1 MNAEPCLMMASHY
14 ERELRA
20 VLIGSPDGVRAVT
33 RSCNAA
39 EKARAMQVIRRPF
52 LVVRA
57 AGSGVAGAGDLLA
70 VRGDISFPIE
80 VKTTKDKKVYLSG
93 RTMEQYLDLQ
103 KEGERCGLMP
113 VYAMRLKGVRGDSW
127 RIFKVETTNLTGAV
141 SVLARRLPALP
152 LTRNGTPHLN
162 WDEGLPLHKF
172 LSLLC
177 RDSESYNQTAES
189 LRSKAN
195 IWTEKAEKLKMEDAQ
210 KVSLEQREPE
220 EWVKKFRL

>member
-1 MNAEPCLMMASHY
+1 
-14 ERELRA
+14 
-20 VLIGSPDGVRAVT
+20 
-33 RSCNAA
+33 
-39 EKARAMQVIRRPF
+39 
-52 LVVRA
+52 
-57 AGSGVAGAGDLLA
+57 LLA

-80 VKTTKDKKVYLSG
+80 VKTTKEKKVYLSG

-113 VYAMRLKGVRGDSW
+113 LYAMRLKGVRGDSW
-127 RIFKVETTNLTGAV
+127 RIFKVETTNLTGSV
-141 SVLARRLPALP
+141 SILARRLPALP

-177 RDSESYNQTAES
+177 RDSESYNQTAET

-195 IWTEKAEKLKMEDAQ
+195 TWTEKAEKLKMEEAQ
-210 KVSLEQREPE
+210 KVILEQREPE

>member
-1 MNAEPCLMMASHY
+1 MASHY

-33 RSCNAA
+33 RSCTAA

-80 VKTTKDKKVYLSG
+80 VKTTKEKKVYLSG

-113 VYAMRLKGVRGDSW
+113 LYAMRLKGVRGDSW
-127 RIFKVETTNLTGAV
+127 RIFKVETTNLTGTV
-141 SVLARRLPALP
+141 SVLSRRLPSLP
-152 LTRNGTPHLN
+152 LTRNGTPHLD

-177 RDSESYNQTAES
+177 RDSDSYTQTAET

-195 IWTEKAEKLKMEDAQ
+195 AWTERAETLKKEEVQ
-210 KVSLEQREPE
+210 KSVLEQREPE

>member
-1 MNAEPCLMMASHY
+1 MNAEPCLTMASHY

-80 VKTTKDKKVYLSG
+80 VKTTKEKKVYLSG

-113 VYAMRLKGVRGDSW
+113 LYAMRLKGVRGDSW
-127 RIFKVETTNLTGAV
+127 RIFKVETTNLTGSV
-141 SVLARRLPALP
+141 SILARRLPALP

-177 RDSESYNQTAES
+177 RDSESYNQTAET

-195 IWTEKAEKLKMEDAQ
+195 TWTEKAEKLKVEEAQ
-210 KVSLEQREPE
+210 KIILEQREPE

>member
-1 MNAEPCLMMASHY
+1 MASHY

-33 RSCNAA
+33 RSCTAA

-80 VKTTKDKKVYLSG
+80 VKTTKEKKVYLSG
-93 RTMEQYLDLQ
+93 RTMVQYLDLQ

-113 VYAMRLKGVRGDSW
+113 LYAMRLKGVRGDSW
-127 RIFKVETTNLTGAV
+127 RIFKVETSNLTGSV

-152 LTRNGTPHLN
+152 LTRNGTPHLD

-177 RDSESYNQTAES
+177 RDSDSYTQTAET

-195 IWTEKAEKLKMEDAQ
+195 AWTEKAETLKMEDAQ
-210 KVSLEQREPE
+210 KAILEQREPE

>member
-1 MNAEPCLMMASHY
+1 MASHY

-33 RSCNAA
+33 RSCTAA

-80 VKTTKDKKVYLSG
+80 VKTTKEKKVYLSG
-93 RTMEQYLDLQ
+93 RTMVQYLDLQ

-113 VYAMRLKGVRGDSW
+113 LYAMRLKGVRGDSW
-127 RIFKVETTNLTGAV
+127 RIFKVETSNLTGTV
-141 SVLARRLPALP
+141 SVLARRLPSLP
-152 LTRNGTPHLN
+152 LTRNGTPHLD

-177 RDSESYNQTAES
+177 RDSDSYTQTAET

-195 IWTEKAEKLKMEDAQ
+195 AWTEKAETLKMEDAQ
-210 KVSLEQREPE
+210 KAIIEQREPE

>member
-1 MNAEPCLMMASHY
+1 MASHY

-57 AGSGVAGAGDLLA
+57 AGSGVSGAGDLLA

-80 VKTTKDKKVYLSG
+80 VKATKEKKVYLSG
-93 RTMEQYLDLQ
+93 RTMEQYFDLQ

-113 VYAMRLKGVRGDSW
+113 LYAMRLKGVRGDSW
-127 RIFKVETTNLTGAV
+127 RIFKVETTNLTGSL
-141 SVLARRLPALP
+141 SVLSRRLPSLP
-152 LTRNGTPHLN
+152 LTRTGTPHLD

-177 RDSESYNQTAES
+177 RDSDSYTQTAET

-195 IWTEKAEKLKMEDAQ
+195 AWSEKAETLKMEEAQ
-210 KVSLEQREPE
+210 KAIHEQREPE

>member
-1 MNAEPCLMMASHY
+1 MASHY

-33 RSCNAA
+33 RSCTAA

-80 VKTTKDKKVYLSG
+80 VKTTKEKKVYLSG
-93 RTMEQYLDLQ
+93 RTMVQYLDLQ

-113 VYAMRLKGVRGDSW
+113 LYAMRLKGVRGDSW
-127 RIFKVETTNLTGAV
+127 RIFKVETSNLTGSV

-152 LTRNGTPHLN
+152 LTRNGTPHLD

-177 RDSESYNQTAES
+177 RDSDSYTQTAET

-195 IWTEKAEKLKMEDAQ
+195 AWTEKAETLKMEDAQ
-210 KVSLEQREPE
+210 KAIIEQREPE

>member
-1 MNAEPCLMMASHY
+1 MASQY

-20 VLIGSPDGVRAVT
+20 VLIGSPEGVRAVT
-33 RSCNAA
+33 RSCNAS

-70 VRGDISFPIE
+70 VRGDIAFPIE

-93 RTMEQYLDLQ
+93 RTLEQYLDLK

-113 VYAMRLKGVRGDSW
+113 IYAMRLKGVRGDSW
-127 RIFKVETTNLTGAV
+127 RIFKVETTNLSGTP
-141 SVLARRLPALP
+141 SIIARTIPSFP
-152 LTRNGTPHLN
+152 LTKNKRPYLN

-177 RDSESYNQTAES
+177 RDEKSYSQTAQI
-189 LRSKAN
+189 LRSRTDEWASQEEAR
-195 IWTEKAEKLKMEDAQ
+195 TFAEGN
-210 KVSLEQREPE
+210 E
-220 EWVKKFRL
+220 ESDNEEAAEWMKKFRL

>member
-1 MNAEPCLMMASHY
+1 MASHY

-33 RSCNAA
+33 RSCTAA

-80 VKTTKDKKVYLSG
+80 VKATKEKKVYLSG

-113 VYAMRLKGVRGDSW
+113 LYAMRLKGVRGDSW
-127 RIFKVETTNLTGAV
+127 RIFKVETTNLTGSV

-177 RDSESYNQTAES
+177 RDSESYNQTAET

-195 IWTEKAEKLKMEDAQ
+195 TWTEKAEMLKMEDAQ
-210 KVSLEQREPE
+210 KVILEQREPE

>member
-1 MNAEPCLMMASHY
+1 MASHY

-33 RSCNAA
+33 RSCTAA

-80 VKTTKDKKVYLSG
+80 VKTTKEKKVYLSG

-113 VYAMRLKGVRGDSW
+113 LYAMRLKGVRGDSW
-127 RIFKVETTNLTGAV
+127 RIFKVETSNLTGAV
-141 SVLARRLPALP
+141 SILARRLPALP
-152 LTRNGTPHLN
+152 LTRNGTPHLD

-177 RDSESYNQTAES
+177 RDSDSYTQTAET

-195 IWTEKAEKLKMEDAQ
+195 AWTEKAETLKMEDAQ
-210 KVSLEQREPE
+210 KATLEQREPE

>member
-1 MNAEPCLMMASHY
+1 MASHY

-20 VLIGSPDGVRAVT
+20 VLIGSPDGVSDFT
-33 RSCNAA
+33 RSCTAA

-80 VKTTKDKKVYLSG
+80 VKTTKEKKVYLSG
-93 RTMEQYLDLQ
+93 RTMVQYLDLQ

-113 VYAMRLKGVRGDSW
+113 LYAMRLKGVRGDSW
-127 RIFKVETTNLTGAV
+127 RIFKVETSNLTGSV

-152 LTRNGTPHLN
+152 LTRNGTPHLD

-177 RDSESYNQTAES
+177 RDSDSYTQTAET

-195 IWTEKAEKLKMEDAQ
+195 AWTEKAETLKMEDAQ
-210 KVSLEQREPE
+210 KAIIEQREPE

>member
-1 MNAEPCLMMASHY
+1 MASHY

-33 RSCNAA
+33 RSCNAS

-80 VKTTKDKKVYLSG
+80 VKTTKEKKVYLSG
-93 RTMEQYLDLQ
+93 RTWEQYLDLK

-113 VYAMRLKGVRGDSW
+113 IYAMRLKGVRGDSW
-127 RIFKVETTNLTGAV
+127 RILKVETDNLSGMP
-141 SVLARRLPALP
+141 SIIARRIPSLP
-152 LTRNGTPHLN
+152 LTKNKRQYLD
-162 WDEGLPLHKF
+162 WDAGLPLHKF
-172 LSLLC
+172 LALLC
-177 RDSESYNQTAES
+177 RDEESYSQTAEI
-189 LRSKAN
+189 LRSRTDQWSAQQ
-195 IWTEKAEKLKMEDAQ
+195 EAEIISEGGDESENDSVA
-210 KVSLEQREPE
+210 

>member
-1 MNAEPCLMMASHY
+1 MNVEACKMMASLY

-80 VKTTKDKKVYLSG
+80 VKSTKQKKVYLSG
-93 RTMEQYLDLQ
+93 RTWEQYLDLQ

-113 VYAMRLKGVRGDSW
+113 IYAMRLKGVRGDSW

-141 SVLARRLPALP
+141 SILARRLPALP
-152 LTRNGTPHLN
+152 LTNKGKPHLN
-162 WDEGLPLHKF
+162 WDEGLALHKF
-172 LSLLC
+172 LALLC
-177 RDSESYNQTAES
+177 RDEESYSQTAEV

-195 IWTEKAEKLKMEDAQ
+195 IWTKKAEQIKIEDAEKAAEKPK
-210 KVSLEQREPE
+210 EPE
-220 EWVKKFRL
+220 EWMKKFRL

>member
-1 MNAEPCLMMASHY
+1 MASHY

-33 RSCNAA
+33 RSCTAA

-80 VKTTKDKKVYLSG
+80 VKTTKEKKVYLSG

-113 VYAMRLKGVRGDSW
+113 LYAMRLKGVRGDSW
-127 RIFKVETTNLTGAV
+127 RIFKVETSNLTGAV
-141 SVLARRLPALP
+141 SILARRLPALP
-152 LTRNGTPHLN
+152 LTRNGTPHLD
-162 WDEGLPLHKF
+162 WDEGLPLHNF

-177 RDSESYNQTAES
+177 RDSDSYTQTAET

-195 IWTEKAEKLKMEDAQ
+195 AWTEKAETLKMEDAQ
-210 KVSLEQREPE
+210 KAILEQREPE

>member
-1 MNAEPCLMMASHY
+1 MNAEPCLTMASHY

-20 VLIGSPDGVRAVT
+20 VLIGSPAGVRAVT

-57 AGSGVAGAGDLLA
+57 AGSGAAGAGDLLA

-80 VKTTKDKKVYLSG
+80 VKTTKEKKVYLSG

-113 VYAMRLKGVRGDSW
+113 LYAMRLKGVRGDSW
-127 RIFKVETTNLTGAV
+127 RIFKVETTNLTGSV

-177 RDSESYNQTAES
+177 RDSESYTQTAET

-195 IWTEKAEKLKMEDAQ
+195 TWTEKAEKLKMEDAQ
-210 KVSLEQREPE
+210 KVILEQREPE
-220 EWVKKFRL
+220 EWVKRFRL

>member
-1 MNAEPCLMMASHY
+1 MASHY

-33 RSCNAA
+33 RSCTAA

-80 VKTTKDKKVYLSG
+80 VKTTKEKKVYLSG
-93 RTMEQYLDLQ
+93 RTMVQYLDLQ

-113 VYAMRLKGVRGDSW
+113 LYAMRLKGVRGDSW
-127 RIFKVETTNLTGAV
+127 RIFKVETSNLTGAV
-141 SVLARRLPALP
+141 SILARRLPALP
-152 LTRNGTPHLN
+152 LTRNGTPHLD
-162 WDEGLPLHKF
+162 WDEGLPLHNF

-177 RDSESYNQTAES
+177 RDSDSYTQTAET

-195 IWTEKAEKLKMEDAQ
+195 AWTEKAETLKMEDAQ
-210 KVSLEQREPE
+210 KAILEQREPE